1 MDGDPVSD
9 TLETGDITAPIVA
22 FHVAIHA
29 FAASQK
35 EWSRRQTVVSAA
47 ALESAAE
54 AVETALGMMIVAVP
68 AGLAQELR
76 AVDEWRRTRGGMMD
90 LGIAPR
96 LRAPVE

>member
-1 MDGDPVSD
+1 MSD
-9 TLETGDITAPIVA
+9 TLETGDVTVPIVA

-29 FAASQK
+29 FATAQK
-35 EWSRRQTVVSAA
+35 EWARRQTVVSAA

-54 AVETALGMMIVAVP
+54 SVETALGMMVVTVP

>member
-1 MDGDPVSD
+1 VSD
-9 TLETGDITAPIVA
+9 TLETGDVTVPIVA

-29 FAASQK
+29 FATAQK
-35 EWSRRQTVVSAA
+35 EWARRQTVVSAA

-54 AVETALGMMIVAVP
+54 SVETALGMMVVTVP

-90 LGIAPR
+90 LGITPR